1 MVFRINESLSK
12 EENLE
17 LAKAYSDKAK
27 ELQSR
32 FKAIV
37 DEVNKEFPVPTFG
50 LSKAK
55 LEKLR
60 QPNEAYDRVV
70 DAIYVFNST
79 KSTFETRER
88 MAKEK
93 AEKEAQMELAKKR
106 EEDKTNIINEAIAYC
121 IANGRVFNQDGLNI
135 DSAISIANNIAFNK
149 AVTNKEREIGL
160 NFIDFEGQNCEDEC
174 AGWNPHQRRCE
185 CGNRRVSWS
194 EGYNSDFR
202 DMDIY
207 AEAY

>member
-1 MVFRINESLSK
+1 MAFKINESLSK

-27 ELQSR
+27 ELQVR

-70 DAIYVFNST
+70 NAIYVFNST

-106 EEDKTNIINEAIAYC
+106 EEDKTNLINEAIAYC

-135 DSAISIANNIAFNK
+135 DTAIAIANNIAFDK
-149 AVTNKEREIGL
+149 AVTTKENEIED
-160 NFIDFEGQNCEDEC
+160 NFIDFSGQNCEDEC
-174 AGWNPHQRRCE
+174 AGWNPKQRRCE

-202 DMDIY
+202 DMEIY